1 VRHAS
6 HVYSDAAGLAE
17 WLRSPWLGD
26 AVRGASAVLV
36 QVYAADADDPALR
49 TVLQQLREA
58 LPGAAIVG
66 ASTVGELADGCTL
79 TERIVIGLSTFEST
93 TVQGVVLPVQPGMEA
108 VAASEA
114 ACRVLAGGGGV
125 RAALYV
131 AKREGCNRV
140 QAETG

>member
-93 TVQGVVLPVQPGMEA
+93 TVQGVEA